1 MRELVAEHKL
11 SITRAC
17 RALQLSR
24 TSFYRP
30 LSNWLERDRDVVEAL
45 AKITSE
51 HHRWGFWMCFNVL
64 RSQGY
69 RWNHKRVRRVYRAM
83 GLTHRHRGKRR
94 LPIRFRQSLETPPI
108 PNCVW
113 AVDFME
119 DRLYVGRRF
128 RTLNILDE
136 GVREA
141 VHIEIDTSL
150 PGERLV
156 RVMEQ
161 LKESR
166 DLPAAIRC
174 DNGPEFTSRVFTDW
188 CNDHDIELLYIQPG
202 KPNQNAYIE
211 RFNRTYREEM
221 LSSYLFEDLDQVRE
235 MTHWWLITYNETRP
249 HAALNGLTPMAFRTQ
264 IETKLSTFDR

>member
-1 MRELVAEHKL
+1 MYADLSLENKGLKAIIEKNRLGPPERRDLVKELVAEHRL

-17 RALQLSR
+17 RAMKLSR
-24 TSFYRP
+24 TAFYRP

-45 AKITSE
+45 SKITSE
-51 HHRWGFWMCFNVL
+51 HHRWGFWMCYDVL
-64 RSQGY
+64 RGQGY
-69 RWNHKRVRRVYRAM
+69 LWNHRRVRRVYRAM
-83 GLTHRHRGKRR
+83 GLNLKRRGKRR
-94 LPIRFRQSLETPPI
+94 LPVRFRQSLDTPPI
-108 PNCVW
+108 PNYIW
-113 AVDFME
+113 AMDFME

-150 PGERLV
+150 PGERIV

-166 DLPAAIRC
+166 ELPAAIRC
-174 DNGPEFTSRVFTDW
+174 DNRQELTSQVF
-188 CNDHDIELLYIQPG
+188 
-202 KPNQNAYIE
+202 
-211 RFNRTYREEM
+211 TYREEI

-235 MTHWWLITYNETRP
+235 ITHWWLITYNEQRP
-249 HAALNGLTPMAFRTQ
+249 HDALNGLTPAAFRTKT
-264 IETKLSTFDR
+264 EAELSTFDQ